1 MIKKC
6 FAKINLSLDIISKRA
21 DGYHNIDTLMA
32 RINLFDKLEIK
43 KSNDDKFTYKSNID
57 LGNLEDNLIYK
68 AYELMKNLAGDR
80 ATGISVNLTKNIP
93 VAAGLAGGST
103 NAAETMKALNE
114 LWNLGLSKNK
124 LMNEGAKLG
133 ADIPFFFLDR
143 SARATGIGEI
153 LEPFSIKAPL
163 KILLINDGISIS
175 SAHVYKNTKLFGHM
189 DNNKIISG
197 LEEGAWSVVNNFEN
211 VMEEVVLR
219 DFPHL
224 VDIKENILNNGAIK
238 SLVSGSGASIFGIF
252 KDQES
257 LDLAYESLKDSYSLV
272 RKVDLID
279 D

>member
-43 KSNDDKFTYKSNID
+43 KSNDDKFTYSSNID

-68 AYELMKNLAGDR
+68 AYDLMKNLAGDR
-80 ATGISVNLTKNIP
+80 ASGISVNLTKNIP

-114 LWNLGLSKNK
+114 LWNLGLSKK
-124 LMNEGAKLG
+124 ELMNEGAKLG

-143 SARATGIGEI
+143 AARATGIGEI
-153 LEPFSIKAPL
+153 LVPFSIKTPL
-163 KILLINDGISIS
+163 KILLVNDGTNIS

-189 DNNKIISG
+189 DNEKIVNDLKKG
-197 LEEGAWSVVNNFEN
+197 EWSVVNCFEN
-211 VMEEVVLR
+211 VMEDVVLR

-224 VDIKENILNNGAIK
+224 VEIKENILNTGAIK

>member
-6 FAKINLSLDIISKRA
+6 FAKINLSLDIISKRV

-32 RINLFDKLEIK
+32 RINLFDKLEINK
-43 KSNDDKFTYKSNID
+43 TRDDKFSYQDNVN

-68 AYELMKNLAGDR
+68 AYEVMKSLAGKK
-80 ATGISVNLTKNIP
+80 ATGIDVKLTKNIP

-103 NAAETMKALNE
+103 NCAETMKALNE
-114 LWNLGLSKNK
+114 LWELNLLNTD
-124 LMNEGAKLG
+124 LMELGARLG

-143 SARATGIGEI
+143 AARATGVGEV
-153 LEPFSIKAPL
+153 LEPFSIKTPL
-163 KILLINDGISIS
+163 KVLLVNDGTSIS
-175 SAHVYKNTKLFGHM
+175 SAHVYKKTKLFGHM
-189 DNNKIISG
+189 DNDKLVRG
-197 LEEGAWSVVNNFEN
+197 LEEGSWTIVNEFEN
-211 VMEEVVLR
+211 VMEDVVLK

-224 VDIKENILNNGAIK
+224 VDIKKNILKHGALM

-252 KDQES
+252 KDERT
-257 LDLAYESLKDSYSLV
+257 LDMAFEALKDSYKFV

>member
-143 SARATGIGEI
+143 AARATGIGEI
-153 LEPFSIKAPL
+153 LVPFSIKTPL
-163 KILLINDGISIS
+163 KILLVNDGTNIS
-175 SAHVYKNTKLFGHM
+175 SAHVYKNTKVFGHM
-189 DNNKIISG
+189 DNEKIVNDLKKG
-197 LEEGAWSVVNNFEN
+197 EWSVVNCFEN
-211 VMEEVVLR
+211 VMEDVVLR

-257 LDLAYESLKDSYSLV
+257 LDLAYKELKDSYSLV
-272 RKVDLID
+272 RKVALID

>member
-68 AYELMKNLAGDR
+68 AYDLMKNLAGNR

-114 LWNLGLSKNK
+114 LWNLGLSKK
-124 LMNEGAKLG
+124 ELMNEGAKLG

-143 SARATGIGEI
+143 AARATGIGEI
-153 LEPFSIKAPL
+153 LAPFSIKTPL
-163 KILLINDGISIS
+163 KILLVNDGTNIS
-175 SAHVYKNTKLFGHM
+175 SAHVYKNTKVFGHM
-189 DNNKIISG
+189 DNEKIVNDLKKG
-197 LEEGAWSVVNNFEN
+197 EWSVVTCFEN
-211 VMEEVVLR
+211 VMEDVVLR

-224 VDIKENILNNGAIK
+224 VEIKENILNTGAIK

-252 KDQES
+252 KDEES
-257 LDLAYESLKDSYSLV
+257 LDLAYEELKDSYSLV
-272 RKVDLID
+272 RKVALID

>member
-68 AYELMKNLAGDR
+68 AYDLMKNLAGDR

-93 VAAGLAGGST
+93 VASGLAGGST

-114 LWNLGLSKNK
+114 LWNLGLSNKK

-143 SARATGIGEI
+143 AARATGIGEI
-153 LEPFSIKAPL
+153 LVPFSIKTPL
-163 KILLINDGISIS
+163 KILLVNDGTNIS
-175 SAHVYKNTKLFGHM
+175 SAHVYKNTKVFGHM
-189 DNNKIISG
+189 DNEKIVNDLKKG
-197 LEEGAWSVVNNFEN
+197 EWSVVNCFEN
-211 VMEEVVLR
+211 VMEDVVLR

-224 VDIKENILNNGAIK
+224 VEIKENILNTGAIK

-252 KDQES
+252 KDEGS
-257 LDLAYESLKDSYSLV
+257 LDLAYEELKDSYSLV
-272 RKVDLID
+272 RKVALID

>member
-114 LWNLGLSKNK
+114 IWNLGLSKNK

-153 LEPFSIKAPL
+153 LEPFSIKTPL
-163 KILLINDGISIS
+163 KILLINDGTRIS

-189 DNNKIISG
+189 NNNKIISG

-211 VMEEVVLR
+211 VMEDVVLR

>member
-114 LWNLGLSKNK
+114 IWNLGLSKNK

-143 SARATGIGEI
+143 AARATGIGEI
-153 LEPFSIKAPL
+153 LVPFSIKTPL
-163 KILLINDGISIS
+163 KILLVNDGTNIS
-175 SAHVYKNTKLFGHM
+175 SAHVYKNTKVFGHM
-189 DNNKIISG
+189 DNEKIVNDLKKG
-197 LEEGAWSVVNNFEN
+197 EWSVVNCFEN
-211 VMEEVVLR
+211 VMEDVVLR

-224 VDIKENILNNGAIK
+224 VEIKENILNTGAIK

-252 KDQES
+252 KDEES
-257 LDLAYESLKDSYSLV
+257 LDLAYEELKDSYSLA
-272 RKVDLID
+272 RKVALID

>member
-6 FAKINLSLDIISKRA
+6 FAKINLSLDIISKRV

-68 AYELMKNLAGDR
+68 AYDLMKNLAGDR

-93 VAAGLAGGST
+93 VASGLAGGST

-114 LWNLGLSKNK
+114 LWNLGLSNKK

-143 SARATGIGEI
+143 AARATGIGEI
-153 LEPFSIKAPL
+153 LVPFSIKTPL
-163 KILLINDGISIS
+163 KILLVNDGTNIS
-175 SAHVYKNTKLFGHM
+175 SAHVYKNTKVFGHM
-189 DNNKIISG
+189 DNEKIVNDLKKG
-197 LEEGAWSVVNNFEN
+197 EWSVVNCFEN
-211 VMEEVVLR
+211 VMEDVVLR

-224 VDIKENILNNGAIK
+224 VEIKENILNTGAIK

-252 KDQES
+252 KDEGS
-257 LDLAYESLKDSYSLV
+257 LDLAYEELKDSYSLV
-272 RKVDLID
+272 RKVALID

>member
-32 RINLFDKLEIK
+32 RINLFDKLEINK
-43 KSNDDKFTYKSNID
+43 TSDGKFTYDSNVS
-57 LGNLEDNLIYK
+57 LGKVEDNLIFK
-68 AYELMKNLAGDR
+68 AYEGMKNLAGEK
-80 ATGISVNLTKNIP
+80 ATGIRVKLTKNIP

-114 LWNLGLSKNK
+114 LWGIGLSKK
-124 LMNEGAKLG
+124 DLMEAGAKLG
-133 ADIPFFFLDR
+133 ADIPFFFLER
-143 SARATGIGEI
+143 AARATGIGEI
-153 LEPFSIKAPL
+153 LDPFSIKTPL
-163 KILLINDGISIS
+163 KVLLVNDGTSIA
-175 SAHVYKNTKLFGHM
+175 SAHVCRNTKLFGHIKTGEIAKSLSQGSWEFVE
-189 DNNKIISG
+189 D
-197 LEEGAWSVVNNFEN
+197 FEN
-211 VMEEVVLR
+211 VMEDVVLR

-224 VDIKENILNNGAIK
+224 KAIKENLTNHGALK

-252 KDQES
+252 KDEKC
-257 LDLAYESLKDSYSLV
+257 LDMAYEGLKDSYNFV

>member
-114 LWNLGLSKNK
+114 LWNLGLSKK
-124 LMNEGAKLG
+124 ELMNEGAKLG

-143 SARATGIGEI
+143 AARATGIGEI
-153 LEPFSIKAPL
+153 LEPFSIKTPL
-163 KILLINDGISIS
+163 KILLVNDGTNIS
-175 SAHVYKNTKLFGHM
+175 SAHVYKNTKLFGHI
-189 DNNKIISG
+189 NNEKIVNG
-197 LEEGAWSVVNNFEN
+197 LKKGEWSVVNCFEN
-211 VMEEVVLR
+211 VMENVVLR

-224 VDIKENILNNGAIK
+224 VEIKENILNNGAIK

-252 KDQES
+252 KDEES
-257 LDLAYESLKDSYSLV
+257 LDLAYEELKDSYSLV
-272 RKVDLID
+272 RKVALID

>member
-43 KSNDDKFTYKSNID
+43 KSNDDRFTYKSNID

-153 LEPFSIKAPL
+153 LEPFSIKTPL
-163 KILLINDGISIS
+163 KILLINDGTRIS

-211 VMEEVVLR
+211 VMEDVVLR

-252 KDQES
+252 KDEES
-257 LDLAYESLKDSYSLV
+257 LDLAYEELKDSYSLV
-272 RKVDLID
+272 RKVALID

>member
-68 AYELMKNLAGDR
+68 AYNLMKDLAGDR
-80 ATGISVNLTKNIP
+80 ATGISVNLIKNIP

-114 LWNLGLSKNK
+114 FWNLGLSKNK

-143 SARATGIGEI
+143 AARATGIGEI
-153 LEPFSIKAPL
+153 LVPFSIKTPL
-163 KILLINDGISIS
+163 KILLVNDGTNIS
-175 SAHVYKNTKLFGHM
+175 SAHVYKNTKVFGHM
-189 DNNKIISG
+189 DNGKIVNDLKKG
-197 LEEGAWSVVNNFEN
+197 EWSVVNCFEN
-211 VMEEVVLR
+211 VMEDVVLR

-224 VDIKENILNNGAIK
+224 VEIKENILNTGAIK

-252 KDQES
+252 KDEES
-257 LDLAYESLKDSYSLV
+257 LDLAYEELKDSYSLV
-272 RKVDLID
+272 RKVALID

>member
-6 FAKINLSLDIISKRA
+6 FAKINLSLDIISKRV

-43 KSNDDKFTYKSNID
+43 KSNDDTFTYKSNID

-68 AYELMKNLAGDR
+68 AYDLMKNLAGDR

-114 LWNLGLSKNK
+114 LWNLGLSKK
-124 LMNEGAKLG
+124 VLMNEGAKLG

-143 SARATGIGEI
+143 AARATGIGEI
-153 LEPFSIKAPL
+153 LVPFSIKTPL
-163 KILLINDGISIS
+163 KILLVNDGTNIS
-175 SAHVYKNTKLFGHM
+175 SAHVYKNTKVFGHM
-189 DNNKIISG
+189 DNEKIVNDLKKG
-197 LEEGAWSVVNNFEN
+197 EWSVVNCFEN
-211 VMEEVVLR
+211 VMEDVVLR

-224 VDIKENILNNGAIK
+224 VEIKENILNTGAIK

-252 KDQES
+252 KDEES
-257 LDLAYESLKDSYSLV
+257 LDLAYEELKDSYSLV
-272 RKVDLID
+272 RKVALID

>member
-6 FAKINLSLDIISKRA
+6 FAKINLSLDIISKRV

-68 AYELMKNLAGDR
+68 AYDLMKNLAGDR
-80 ATGISVNLTKNIP
+80 ASGISVNLTKNIP

-114 LWNLGLSKNK
+114 LWNLGLSKK
-124 LMNEGAKLG
+124 ELMNEGAKLG

-143 SARATGIGEI
+143 AARATGIGEI
-153 LEPFSIKAPL
+153 LVPFSIKTPL
-163 KILLINDGISIS
+163 KILLVNDGTNIS
-175 SAHVYKNTKLFGHM
+175 SAHVYKNTKVFGHM
-189 DNNKIISG
+189 DNEKIVNDLKKG
-197 LEEGAWSVVNNFEN
+197 EWSVVNCFEN
-211 VMEEVVLR
+211 VMEDVVLR

-224 VDIKENILNNGAIK
+224 VEIKENILNNGAIK

-252 KDQES
+252 KDEES
-257 LDLAYESLKDSYSLV
+257 LDLAYEELKDSYSLV
-272 RKVDLID
+272 RKVALID

>member
-68 AYELMKNLAGDR
+68 AYNLMKDLAGDR
-80 ATGISVNLTKNIP
+80 ATGISVNLIKNIP

-114 LWNLGLSKNK
+114 LWNLGLSKK
-124 LMNEGAKLG
+124 ELMNEGAKLG

-143 SARATGIGEI
+143 AARATGIGEI
-153 LEPFSIKAPL
+153 LEPFSIKTPL
-163 KILLINDGISIS
+163 KILLVNDGTNIS
-175 SAHVYKNTKLFGHM
+175 SAHVYKNTKVFGHM
-189 DNNKIISG
+189 DNEKIVNDLKKG
-197 LEEGAWSVVNNFEN
+197 EWSVVNCFEN
-211 VMEEVVLR
+211 VMEDVVLR

-224 VDIKENILNNGAIK
+224 VDIKENILNTGAIK

-252 KDQES
+252 KDEES
-257 LDLAYESLKDSYSLV
+257 LDLAYEELKDSYSLV
-272 RKVDLID
+272 RKVALID

>member
-6 FAKINLSLDIISKRA
+6 FAKINLSLDIISKRV

-68 AYELMKNLAGDR
+68 AYDLMKNLAGDR

-114 LWNLGLSKNK
+114 LWNLGLSKK
-124 LMNEGAKLG
+124 ELMNEGAKLG

-143 SARATGIGEI
+143 AARATGIGEI
-153 LEPFSIKAPL
+153 LAPFSIKTPL
-163 KILLINDGISIS
+163 KILLVNDGTNIS
-175 SAHVYKNTKLFGHM
+175 SAHVYKNTKVFGHM
-189 DNNKIISG
+189 DNEKIVNDLKKG
-197 LEEGAWSVVNNFEN
+197 EWSVVTCFEN
-211 VMEEVVLR
+211 VMEDVVLR

-224 VDIKENILNNGAIK
+224 IEIKENILNTGAIK

-252 KDQES
+252 KDEES
-257 LDLAYESLKDSYSLV
+257 LDLAYEELKDSYSLV
-272 RKVDLID
+272 RKVALID

>member
-6 FAKINLSLDIISKRA
+6 FAKINLSLDIISKRV

-68 AYELMKNLAGDR
+68 AYDLMKNLAGDR

-114 LWNLGLSKNK
+114 LWNLGLSKK
-124 LMNEGAKLG
+124 ELMNEGAKLG

-143 SARATGIGEI
+143 AARATGIGEI
-153 LEPFSIKAPL
+153 LVPFSIKTPL
-163 KILLINDGISIS
+163 KILLVNDGTNIS
-175 SAHVYKNTKLFGHM
+175 SAHVYKNTKVFGHM
-189 DNNKIISG
+189 DNEKIVNDLKKG
-197 LEEGAWSVVNNFEN
+197 EWSVVNCFEN
-211 VMEEVVLR
+211 VMEDVVLR

-224 VDIKENILNNGAIK
+224 VGIKENILNTGAIK

-252 KDQES
+252 KDEES
-257 LDLAYESLKDSYSLV
+257 LDLAYEELKDSYSLV
-272 RKVDLID
+272 RKVALID

>member
-43 KSNDDKFTYKSNID
+43 KSNDGKFTYKSNID

-68 AYELMKNLAGDR
+68 AYDLMKNLAGDK

-103 NAAETMKALNE
+103 NAAETMKVLNE

-143 SARATGIGEI
+143 AARATGIGEI
-153 LEPFSIKAPL
+153 LVPFSIKTPL
-163 KILLINDGISIS
+163 KILLVNDGTNIS
-175 SAHVYKNTKLFGHM
+175 SAHVYKNTKVFGHM
-189 DNNKIISG
+189 DNEKIVNDLKKG
-197 LEEGAWSVVNNFEN
+197 EWSVVNCFEN
-211 VMEEVVLR
+211 VMEDVVLR

-224 VDIKENILNNGAIK
+224 VGIKENILNTGAIK

-252 KDQES
+252 KDEES
-257 LDLAYESLKDSYSLV
+257 LDLAYEELKDSYSLV
-272 RKVDLID
+272 RKVALID

>member
-43 KSNDDKFTYKSNID
+43 KSNDDRFTYKSNID

-68 AYELMKNLAGDR
+68 AYDLMKNLAGDK

-103 NAAETMKALNE
+103 NAAETMKVLNE

-143 SARATGIGEI
+143 AARATGIGEI
-153 LEPFSIKAPL
+153 LVPFSIKTPL
-163 KILLINDGISIS
+163 KILLVNDGTNIS
-175 SAHVYKNTKLFGHM
+175 SAHVYKNTKVFGHM
-189 DNNKIISG
+189 DNEKIVND
-197 LEEGAWSVVNNFEN
+197 LKKCEWSVVNCFEN
-211 VMEEVVLR
+211 VMEDVVLR

-224 VDIKENILNNGAIK
+224 VEIKENILNTGAIK

-252 KDQES
+252 KDEES
-257 LDLAYESLKDSYSLV
+257 LDLAYEELKDSYSLV
-272 RKVDLID
+272 RKVALID